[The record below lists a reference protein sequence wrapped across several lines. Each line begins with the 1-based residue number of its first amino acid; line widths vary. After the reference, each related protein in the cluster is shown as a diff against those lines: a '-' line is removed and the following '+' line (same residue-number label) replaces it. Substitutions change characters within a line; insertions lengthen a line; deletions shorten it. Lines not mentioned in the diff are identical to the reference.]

1 MKRIAD
7 SHIHI
12 RFFEFEH
19 ALNMFRDIAECG
31 VTDAA
36 ILSLPYYGVVAN
48 LAAIYFKQF
57 NRSVDL
63 RAFGGFHTVDQYAE
77 IPPEVQLEAL
87 IKLGIDGFKIMNCPT
102 MRRYCGIGIDDEYY
116 EKTFALL
123 EENGLPV
130 NFHVADPETFWD
142 EGRSYADPTFPSKKQ
157 LYDETLRVIE
167 RHPNLKVV
175 FAHFFFLS
183 NFPEEAERI
192 LEKYPNV
199 YFDLTPGTEMYYNF
213 DKNIEYWQGF
223 FEKYK
228 NRLLFGTDA
237 NANKDCNKE
246 LEDLVYRKLTES
258 TDFFTQHCYERDFV
272 VRGLEL
278 DDETVDAI
286 AYKNYFSVF
295 GKEKRPVDMELFY
308 EYCEKVLN
316 DLENMEGD
324 PYQKNRVEIVP
335 KLDIY
340 PSKQVSLDFLR
351 RALKE
356 R

>member
-12 RFFEFEH
+12 RFFEFED
-19 ALNMFRDIAECG
+19 AIKMFRDIAECG

-36 ILSLPYYGVVAN
+36 ILSLPYYGVIAN
-48 LAAIYFKQF
+48 LAAVYFKIT
-57 NRSVDL
+57 NKSLDL

-87 IKLGIDGFKIMNCPT
+87 IKLGIDGFKIMSCPT
-102 MRRYCGIGIDDEYY
+102 MRRYCGMGIDDGYY

-130 NFHVADPETFWD
+130 NFHVADPEEFWD
-142 EGRSYADPTFPSKKQ
+142 EGERYADASFVTKKQ
-157 LYDETLRVIE
+157 LCDESLRVAK
-167 RHPNLKVV
+167 RHPDLKIVL
-175 FAHFFFLS
+175 AHFFFLS

-192 LEKYPNV
+192 MEEYPNV

-213 DKNIEYWQGF
+213 DKDLEYWRGF
-223 FEKYK
+223 FKKYK

-246 LEDLVYRKLTES
+246 LEVLVYRKLTEKKEY
-258 TDFFTQHCYERDFV
+258 FTQSCYGKDFV
-272 VRGLEL
+272 ICGLEL
-278 DDETVDAI
+278 DEETVDSI
-286 AYKNYFSVF
+286 AYGNYFEVF
-295 GKEKRPVDMELFY
+295 GKEKRPVNLELFY
-308 EYCEKVLN
+308 EYCERVLR
-316 DLENMEGD
+316 DLETMEGD
-324 PYQKNRVEIVP
+324 PYQKNRIEIVP

-340 PSKQVSLDFLR
+340 PSKDVSIDFLNR
-351 RALKE
+351 VLKE